1 VSALIASLGLT
12 SARRSVWAPKPAAAG
27 SGADVPE
34 PLPESVQVLLGD
46 SMGELGAYYAAA
58 DLAFIGGSLLPLG
71 GQNLI
76 EACAAGVP
84 VLIGPHTFNFTQ
96 ATNDAIA
103 AGAALRVQ
111 DPQELAR
118 GLREIFGDKA
128 RRLSMSAA
136 ASAFAARHRGAT
148 QRTVSVLSA
157 LLEEES
163 DAAK

>member
-1 VSALIASLGLT
+1 
-12 SARRSVWAPKPAAAG
+12 
-27 SGADVPE
+27 
-34 PLPESVQVLLGD
+34 
-46 SMGELGAYYAAA
+46 M
-58 DLAFIGGSLLPLG
+58 PLG

-111 DPQELAR
+111 DPQDLAR
-118 GLREIFGDKA
+118 GLREIFNDKA
-128 RRLSMSAA
+128 RRLAMSAA

-148 QRTVSVLSA
+148 ERTVSVLGA
-157 LLEEES
+157 LLEKES
-163 DAAK
+163 DVGK